1 MHFNPRSLTGA
12 TSVYRK
18 AVQRPRRFQSTLPH
32 GSDKGPLRY
41 KHAVVLISI
50 HAPSRERRS
59 GGCARRGQRTFQS
72 TLPHGSDEELKMT
85 FEKYNAFQSTLPHGS
100 DRKHGLLHNIVY
112 EFQSTLPHGSDK
124 RKTFCIA
131 LFTYFNPRSLT
142 GATYHKKQI
151 ITSNKISIH
160 APSRERPVNLPAG

>member
-112 EFQSTLPHGSDK
+112 EFQSTLPHGSDAYSSWPSC
-124 RKTFCIA
+124 TSHN
-131 LFTYFNPRSLT
+131 FNPRSLT
-142 GATYHKKQI
+142 GATASKQN
-151 ITSNKISIH
+151 TSTFI
-160 APSRERPVNLPAG
+160 